1 MTSRRKVLRFGPAPE
16 PGSPAATVFGVLVPH
31 EHLVPADGEPLT
43 FEPRTYLPEPPP
55 AAVSHPSDVIARIRK
70 NQARLG
76 LRVDNLLQMIGGVK
90 TPSDTGGVL
99 PPDYLHSALLD
110 ERQCQVWDVI
120 RKINNADGY
129 PRRFTLGELRKECQ
143 AANAAQSDTQ
153 LDQAVVLF
161 LRLGLV
167 VEVHTNQHN
176 GYRRVERRRYC
187 ATGGGEPMK
196 LEQLYVGDYRVLRRS
211 DASF

>member
-1 MTSRRKVLRFGPAPE
+1 MLRSDFQAQGFAIGPAPE

-31 EHLVPADGEPLT
+31 EHLVPADGEPRT

-55 AAVSHPSDVIARIRK
+55 APVSHPSDVIARIRK

-110 ERQCQVWDVI
+110 ERQSPGLGRYSED
-120 RKINNADGY
+120 
-129 PRRFTLGELRKECQ
+129 RRPPT
-143 AANAAQSDTQ
+143 
-153 LDQAVVLF
+153 
-161 LRLGLV
+161 
-167 VEVHTNQHN
+167 
-176 GYRRVERRRYC
+176 
-187 ATGGGEPMK
+187 
-196 LEQLYVGDYRVLRRS
+196 
-211 DASF
+211 DAHACSRWES